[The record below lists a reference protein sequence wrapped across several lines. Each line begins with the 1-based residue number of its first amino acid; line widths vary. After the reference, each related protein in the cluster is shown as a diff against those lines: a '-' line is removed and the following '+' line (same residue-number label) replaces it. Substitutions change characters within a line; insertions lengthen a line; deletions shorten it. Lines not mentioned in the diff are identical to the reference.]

1 MSNRFR
7 DLEKPD
13 QRRRTDVVLM
23 ASVSGFECLAR
34 PGRQDL
40 RQFSQL
46 FLPLFET
53 ASPEARRTAS
63 AALSRLDAVPA
74 EIAEMLAFQ
83 PIDIAAPFIAHYP
96 KLSEAVLARAIAR
109 HGASHARVAAR
120 RADLSA
126 AGLVALRALD
136 EPSVNRVLQLRGLIE
151 EHPVLAPELDIDAET
166 DLEFDLGDIYGD
178 AGTDA
183 PPMYDE
189 VSDAARHSSDALR
202 AKLKEMVLRQPSAQ
216 AAARPAPP
224 RQPATVSPRLA
235 AAHAARLARFA
246 KPDQAAWFAT
256 ALADAMASSFALAER
271 IMLDISGR
279 QLATTLIALDIDDEI
294 SRTALEAHFPPLAQ
308 SSGETSRA
316 GRLIAGLDRDECAAR
331 LDAWLRADR
340 YTSAK
345 PVHVPVLVE
354 AWPDRDRRPEGR
366 PAPAAHRKE
375 AAQSG
380 QRPGQLSRI
389 SK

>member
-13 QRRRTDVVLM
+13 QRQRADIVLM
-23 ASVSGFECLAR
+23 ASVSGFECLAC
-34 PGRQDL
+34 PGRHDL
-40 RQFSQL
+40 RQFAQL
-46 FLPLFET
+46 FLPLFEA

-63 AALSRLDAVPA
+63 AALSRLDTVPA
-74 EIAEMLAFQ
+74 EVAEMLTFQ

-96 KLSEAVLARAIAR
+96 NLSEAVLARAIAR
-109 HGASHARVAAR
+109 HGAGHARVAAR
-120 RADLSA
+120 RTDLSA
-126 AGLVALRALD
+126 AGLVALRALG
-136 EPSVNRVLQLRGLIE
+136 EPSVNRVLMLRGLVE
-151 EHPVLAPELDIDAET
+151 DQPPLVPELDLDELSDDRGSDTPA
-166 DLEFDLGDIYGD
+166 
-178 AGTDA
+178 
-183 PPMYDE
+183 MYDE

-202 AKLKEMVLRQPSAQ
+202 AKLKEMVQRQPSAKPK
-216 AAARPAPP
+216 AKSKAPAPQ
-224 RQPATVSPRLA
+224 QPSTVSRRLA

-246 KPDQAAWFAT
+246 KPDQAEWFAT

-279 QLATTLIALDIDDEI
+279 QLATTLVALGVDDVV
-294 SRTALEAHFPPLAQ
+294 SRAALEAHFPPLAQ
-308 SSGETSRA
+308 SSGATSRA

-354 AWPDRDRRPEGR
+354 TRPDRDRRPEGR
-366 PAPAAHRKE
+366 PAPVAHDQNPARPE
-375 AAQSG
+375 QLPG
-380 QRPGQLSRI
+380 QRSRI
-389 SK
+389 SR

>member
-13 QRRRTDVVLM
+13 QRRRTDIVLM

-40 RQFSQL
+40 KQFAQL
-46 FLPLFET
+46 FLPLFEA

-63 AALSRLDAVPA
+63 AALSRLDSVPA
-74 EIAEMLAFQ
+74 DIAEMLTFQ

-96 KLSEAVLARAIAR
+96 HLSEAVLARAIAR
-109 HGASHARVAAR
+109 HGAGHARVAAR
-120 RADLSA
+120 RTDLSA
-126 AGLVALRALD
+126 AGLVALRALN
-136 EPSVNRVLQLRGLIE
+136 EPSVNRVLQLRGLVE
-151 EHPVLAPELDIDAET
+151 AQPSLTPEPDP
-166 DLEFDLGDIYGD
+166 DLEFDLGDIY
-178 AGTDA
+178 AGTGTDT

-189 VSDAARHSSDALR
+189 VSDVARHSSDALR
-202 AKLKEMVLRQPSAQ
+202 AKLKEMVLRQP
-216 AAARPAPP
+216 AAKAKAKA
-224 RQPATVSPRLA
+224 PATPEHSTVSTRLA

-246 KPDQAAWFAT
+246 KPDQAEWFAT

-279 QLATTLIALDIDDEI
+279 QLATTLIALGVDDMVN
-294 SRTALEAHFPPLAQ
+294 RTALEAHFPPLAQ
-308 SSGETSRA
+308 SSGDTTRA

-340 YTSAK
+340 YTSAR
-345 PVHVPVLVE
+345 PVHVPVLAE
-354 AWPDRDRRPEGR
+354 TRPDRDRRPEGR
-366 PAPAAHRKE
+366 TAPFEHRQDAVPTE
-375 AAQSG
+375 QTPG
-380 QRPGQLSRI
+380 QRSRI